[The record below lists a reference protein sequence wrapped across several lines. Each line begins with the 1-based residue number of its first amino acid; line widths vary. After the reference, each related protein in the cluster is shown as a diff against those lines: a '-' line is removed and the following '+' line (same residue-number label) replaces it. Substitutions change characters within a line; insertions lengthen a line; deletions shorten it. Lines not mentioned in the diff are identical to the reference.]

1 MTTHV
6 PTENGTLPVTATL
19 PAQPAAVE
27 PAVEPAADPGPAKPV
42 IDHVHAHSVKC
53 YWDFMECRWQCSDG

>member
-1 MTTHV
+1 MPTHA
-6 PTENGTLPVTATL
+6 PIENGTPPVTATV
-19 PAQPAAVE
+19 PKQVAAVD
-27 PAVEPAADPGPAKPV
+27 PAPAKPV

>member
-6 PTENGTLPVTATL
+6 PTENGTPPVTATIPTQAPIVD
-19 PAQPAAVE
+19 PAPA
-27 PAVEPAADPGPAKPV
+27 PV